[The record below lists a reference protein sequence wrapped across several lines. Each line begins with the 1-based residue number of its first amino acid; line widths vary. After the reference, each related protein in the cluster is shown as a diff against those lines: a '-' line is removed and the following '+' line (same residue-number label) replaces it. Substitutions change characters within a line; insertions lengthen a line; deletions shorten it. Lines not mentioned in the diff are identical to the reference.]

1 MRSITKMCL
10 SEILNCIKNWFK
22 EGNMI
27 QWITDQEKIDDIIKN
42 ETAEHHLRQPII
54 KKG

>member
-1 MRSITKMCL
+1 MDNGPR
-10 SEILNCIKNWFK
+10 
-22 EGNMI
+22 
-27 QWITDQEKIDDIIKN
+27 KIDDIVKN